1 MAGFESLT
9 LPATLKALAD
19 ISGFETTAN
28 ASLDK
33 VALPDSLN
41 LEENAANLNFVS
53 TKKKNSVIVYSTAFY
68 KFSSKI
74 L

>member
-9 LPATLKALAD
+9 LPATLAD

-53 TKKKNSVIVYSTAFY
+53 TKKKKLRHRLQYSF
-68 KFSSKI
+68 